1 MRQWQGLRPKL
12 KGREAFL
19 SLQKRLNPE
28 LRKFAFDGNEL
39 LELCCLRREFSLFVF
54 WSCHLD
60 FS

>member
-39 LELCCLRREFSLFVF
+39 LELCCLHR
-54 WSCHLD
+54 
-60 FS
+60 